1 LIRWGNPSRSGRLPF
16 AQTNTPERMD
26 RIRTL
31 DRQQVIKASMVLFA
45 VLAILS
51 FSLAHAAA

>member
-1 LIRWGNPSRSGRLPF
+1 
-16 AQTNTPERMD
+16 MD

-31 DRQQVIKASMVLFA
+31 DRQQVIKASMILFA
-45 VLAILS
+45 ALAILS